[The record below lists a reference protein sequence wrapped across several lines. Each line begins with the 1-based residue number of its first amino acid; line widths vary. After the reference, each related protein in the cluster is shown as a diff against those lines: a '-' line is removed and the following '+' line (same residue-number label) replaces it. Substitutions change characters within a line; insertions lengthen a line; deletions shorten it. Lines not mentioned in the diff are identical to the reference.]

1 MDELIPQIKGIDP
14 LSSDAL
20 RVGLQTSLRTPKA
33 SIQSLSSPLEIS
45 SVNWKA
51 LDSKALMEA
60 IGIAY
65 AEDRRRAQADR
76 KYQRAQERA
85 MEQRLIQVP
94 KSAKNQR
101 KKVTQQR
108 RKAGEGLFKDVA
120 RMLNMTKQKLY

>member
-20 RVGLQTSLRTPKA
+20 RVGLQTSLRAPKA